1 VLAKES
7 DSVVP
12 WPLVGGRVMFG
23 VWQCAGS
30 ASHVAQHHAAPP
42 PLNGGAGLWWHS
54 GGRLHASGAI
64 ASSCALIVA
73 LVVMEASSISGTLV
87 SSSAERFL
95 SKH

>member
-42 PLNGGAGLWWHS
+42 PSTGAQAS
-54 GGRLHASGAI
+54 GGTAAVGSM
-64 ASSCALIVA
+64 
-73 LVVMEASSISGTLV
+73 LVV
-87 SSSAERFL
+87 R
-95 SKH
+95 